1 MHPNTFPE
9 KENPF
14 PAVCGSICNRRCE
27 DACTRGEIDQ
37 AVAIDEV
44 KKFIAMQELNAESR
58 YIPPMVNQIG
68 KPYPQKIAVVGA
80 GPAGMSCAFFLA
92 QKGYPVTIFEK
103 HRQPGGML
111 THGIPGFRL
120 EKEVVD
126 AEISVLREM
135 GIEFK
140 CGIEVG
146 KDITLEELRA
156 QGYQAFYLAIGC
168 QGGRRAGVSGE
179 ELEGVLTGV
188 DFLHR
193 VNTDEK
199 VELSGRT
206 VVVGGGNVAVD
217 VARSAVRAGA
227 SITQMFCLE
236 ARDSMPAAEDE
247 VAEAQEEGITVNCG
261 WGPKEILGENGK
273 VTGVVFK
280 KCVAVTDA
288 EGRFHPQYDED
299 DCMTVAC
306 DNVLLSIGQ
315 SIIWGG
321 LLDGTKVELGR
332 GGGAVADSLTYQTAE
347 PDIFVGGDV
356 YTGPKFAIDAIAAG
370 KEGAVSI
377 HRFVHDGQSLTI
389 GRNRRE
395 FIELDKK
402 NLDIPE
408 ESYDHASRQAPGHKA
423 GVKAAST
430 FRDTRLVLRR
440 NR

>member
-1 MHPNTFPE
+1 M
-9 KENPF
+9 
-14 PAVCGSICNRRCE
+14 
-27 DACTRGEIDQ
+27 
-37 AVAIDEV
+37 
-44 KKFIAMQELNAESR
+44 
-58 YIPPMVNQIG
+58 
-68 KPYPQKIAVVGA
+68 
-80 GPAGMSCAFFLA
+80 
-92 QKGYPVTIFEK
+92 
-103 HRQPGGML
+103 
-111 THGIPGFRL
+111 
-120 EKEVVD
+120 
-126 AEISVLREM
+126 
-135 GIEFK
+135 
-140 CGIEVG
+140 
-146 KDITLEELRA
+146 
-156 QGYQAFYLAIGC
+156 
-168 QGGRRAGVSGE
+168 
-179 ELEGVLTGV
+179 
-188 DFLHR
+188 
-193 VNTDEK
+193 
-199 VELSGRT
+199 
-206 VVVGGGNVAVD
+206 
-217 VARSAVRAGA
+217 
-227 SITQMFCLE
+227 
-236 ARDSMPAAEDE
+236 
-247 VAEAQEEGITVNCG
+247 AEAQEEGITVNCG

-299 DCMTVAC
+299 DCMTVEC

-332 GGGAVADSLTYQTAE
+332 GNGAVADPLTYQTAE

-430 FRDTRLVLRR
+430 FRDTRLVFTEEQVKAETARCLGCGATIVDE
-440 NR
+440 NRCIGCGVCTTKCEFDAIHLYREHPECSKMYKAEDKMKAILPYMLKREVKIRFGRKDKEK